1 MRKTQQDKPAVP
13 KTRRQ
18 DKPRFIV
25 TREYNGSQSM
35 RAAFEQA
42 IESQACGQGGG
53 NVHLLPVQTVHAVS
67 NSDIA
72 DVVTREEDFD
82 IAASFNV
89 VPAQP

>member
-13 KTRRQ
+13 KVRRR

-42 IESQACGQGGG
+42 IESQTCGQFESW
-53 NVHLLPVQTVHAVS
+53 LEKRE
-67 NSDIA
+67 SDKNA
-72 DVVTREEDFD
+72 C
-82 IAASFNV
+82 
-89 VPAQP
+89 